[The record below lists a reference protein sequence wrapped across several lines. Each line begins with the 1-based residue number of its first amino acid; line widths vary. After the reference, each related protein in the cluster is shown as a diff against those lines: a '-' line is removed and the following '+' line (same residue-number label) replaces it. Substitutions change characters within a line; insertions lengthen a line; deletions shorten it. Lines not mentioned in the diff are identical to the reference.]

1 MRWMAWNVAGCALWL
16 AGLAHAKGLDLVGAA
31 AADGPHA
38 MTGLGIGSVGLM
50 LLMWVNL
57 LDAS

>member
-1 MRWMAWNVAGCALWL
+1 MRWMAWNFAGCALWL
-16 AGLAHAKGLDLVGAA
+16 AGLAHAKGLSLVGSV
-31 AADGPHA
+31 ADGPHA
-38 MTGLGIGSVGLM
+38 ATGLGVGCLGLL